1 MKKTLDI
8 SLLTKIVDKYVSLH
22 LFGDSILCDFKT
34 DDDLYD
40 NLMKAVWLGLDINT
54 IYEWYDCVNVK
65 AIKYDGDGKFVTLVN
80 KYTVDDFDDIKVAV
94 EGIVEDIVTMSETA

>member
-8 SLLTKIVDKYVSLH
+8 NLLTRIIDQYVSLH
-22 LFGDSILCDFKT
+22 LFGDSVLCDFKS

-40 NLMKAVWLGLDINT
+40 NLMKARWLGIDLTT

-65 AIKYDGDGKFVTLVN
+65 ALRYDGNGIFSTWLGT
-80 KYTVDDFDDIKVAV
+80 YTVDDFDDIKDAV
-94 EGIVEDIVTMSETA
+94 DGIVEDIVKMAE